1 MFSRIAAA
9 YALLDGVRRLL
20 VNLLF
25 LLTLV
30 TLAVVF
36 WVASEAPNLPKGTLL
51 RIELV
56 GEVQESG
63 PAEPSFMLSMFGQD
77 SFEEN
82 TRLADVVD
90 ALDRAAHD
98 DRIAGVV
105 LRVDDLAGA
114 GMASIREIGAAI
126 DRYRQ
131 TSGRQV
137 WTWSTSYTQPQYLVA
152 AHADHVGIH
161 PMGDAIVKGLSAT
174 TFYWGPLLNAAGL
187 EVEVH
192 KAGAFKSAPE
202 IFTSGRP
209 SAESLAA
216 QKSYMDDA
224 WAGLVTRLEARRGL
238 VNGTVEKLIAGIA
251 KDGTADKSLSVLF
264 REAGLIDELETRDA
278 YLQKLADKYAG
289 GQVKDLK
296 AIDATA
302 YLAATE
308 TVPAG
313 DTVAVLIAEGEI
325 TGMPELGGM
334 TPDGINGVIDE
345 IQEDPKDKALVV
357 RVNSPGGDAVAAE
370 LIRAR
375 LVEYKKKTG
384 NPVIISM
391 GDTAASGG
399 YWIATAGD
407 RIVADPLSITGSIG
421 VFAMSVHA
429 EGLREELKVGRGGY
443 RTTPLA
449 DFGNP
454 AAAPGDV
461 ERRLIEGGVSRT
473 YADFKKLVAES
484 RNMSVE
490 EVERVAQGRVW
501 TGAQAVKFGLA
512 DAQGGLDEALKLAC
526 REAKLPAETASV
538 LWEPVDTSWRGALRA
553 LLQSRAG
560 AAVGKVLEVRQTLD
574 ALAAQSN
581 RPLAWAPFEP
591 TL

>member
-51 RIELV
+51 RIDLV
-56 GEVQESG
+56 GEVKESG

-131 TSGRQV
+131 TSGHQV
-137 WTWSTSYTQPQYLVA
+137 WTWSISYTQPQYLVA

-224 WAGLVTRLEARRGL
+224 WAGLVSRLEARRGL
-238 VNGTVEKLIAGIA
+238 VNGTVEKFIAGIA
-251 KDGTADKSLSVLF
+251 KDGTAEKSLSVFF

-289 GQVKDLK
+289 GQVKD
-296 AIDATA
+296 
-302 YLAATE
+302 
-308 TVPAG
+308 
-313 DTVAVLIAEGEI
+313 
-325 TGMPELGGM
+325 
-334 TPDGINGVIDE
+334 
-345 IQEDPKDKALVV
+345 LVV

-484 RNMSVE
+484 RGMSVE

-512 DAQGGLDEALKLAC
+512 DAQGGMDEALKLAC

-553 LLQSRAG
+553 FLQSRAG
-560 AAVGKVLEVRQTLD
+560 AAVGKVLEVRQALD